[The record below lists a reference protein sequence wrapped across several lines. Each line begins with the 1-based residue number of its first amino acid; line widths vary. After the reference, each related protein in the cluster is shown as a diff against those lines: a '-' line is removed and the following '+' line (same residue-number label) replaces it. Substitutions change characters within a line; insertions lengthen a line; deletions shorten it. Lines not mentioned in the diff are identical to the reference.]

1 MNLVTISDVAK
12 RAKVSR
18 STVSRVLNN
27 QTHHIREE
35 TRRAVLKAAEELD
48 FKPNRVARSLKTKKT
63 HCIGVI
69 TDDIDTPFLPSMLK
83 AIEQYAFSR
92 GYSALVCNSGY
103 ELERQKAY
111 IDMLVGRQVDG
122 IIFAA
127 SFVYSYTQELIKPDL
142 PIVYAYSM
150 SPYTKKN
157 SVLSDDVRAAQEA
170 VDYLVGLGHSRI
182 GYINGPE
189 NVIPSEER
197 IKGYK
202 NALSQHGISFD
213 PVLVKNG
220 EWEDPSSAYRAT
232 REFMALPDPPTAIFA
247 ANDVMASG
255 VMEAANDLGLSVPED
270 LSVVG
275 YDDRDMAR
283 FLRPALTTVK
293 LPMTDIG
300 STAAQMLID
309 CVESGE
315 KMIDS
320 AYVPCKLIIRD
331 SCSTVV
337 RR

>member
-1 MNLVTISDVAK
+1 M
-12 RAKVSR
+12 
-18 STVSRVLNN
+18 
-27 QTHHIREE
+27 
-35 TRRAVLKAAEELD
+35 
-48 FKPNRVARSLKTKKT
+48 
-63 HCIGVI
+63 
-69 TDDIDTPFLPSMLK
+69 
-83 AIEQYAFSR
+83 
-92 GYSALVCNSGY
+92 
-103 ELERQKAY
+103 
-111 IDMLVGRQVDG
+111 
-122 IIFAA
+122 
-127 SFVYSYTQELIKPDL
+127 
-142 PIVYAYSM
+142 
-150 SPYTKKN
+150 
-157 SVLSDDVRAAQEA
+157 
-170 VDYLVGLGHSRI
+170 
-182 GYINGPE
+182 
-189 NVIPSEER
+189 
-197 IKGYK
+197 
-202 NALSQHGISFD
+202 
-213 PVLVKNG
+213 KNG